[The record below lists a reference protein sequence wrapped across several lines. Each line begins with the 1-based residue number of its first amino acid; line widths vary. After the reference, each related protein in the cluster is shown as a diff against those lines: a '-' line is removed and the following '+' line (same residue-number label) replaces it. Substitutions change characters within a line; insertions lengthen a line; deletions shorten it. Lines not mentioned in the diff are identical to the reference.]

1 MTPLDFDIETIPSQ
15 LEWVREHIAENI
27 KPPGNIKK
35 PESIA
40 KWHEEKAPDAIEAEL
55 AKTSFNGAVG
65 EIICIGY
72 GVGDNDID
80 LVGRKLGESEGDMIQ
95 NFVDVVASFRMGEH
109 TERKGQFQW
118 CGHYITG
125 FDLHFLWQRCMVHN
139 IKLPFDIPH
148 SVKPWHPDVFDTC
161 HEWKMDTTGFG
172 SLDAALKCLN
182 IPSHNDGDI
191 DGSMVWG
198 LIQAGEYDKVFNYC
212 KGDTI
217 DARALRHRLTG
228 K

>member
-1 MTPLDFDIETIPSQ
+1 MIPLDFDCETIPSQ
-15 LEWVREHIAENI
+15 LPWVREFIAENI
-27 KPPGNIKK
+27 SPPKNIKLEASK
-35 PESIA
+35 EA
-40 KWHEEKAPDAIEAEL
+40 WMKDKAPAAIDDQL

-72 GVGDNDID
+72 GIDDGDIE
-80 LVGRKLGESEGDMIQ
+80 LVGRKLEESEGDMIQ
-95 NFVDVVASFRMGEH
+95 NFIDRVASFKVGGH
-109 TERKGQFQW
+109 TETAPKLQW

-125 FDLHFLWQRCMVHN
+125 FDLHFLWQRCMVHG

-148 SVKPWHPDVFDTC
+148 TVKPWHPDVFDTC
-161 HEWKMDTTGFG
+161 HEWKMDTSGFG
-172 SLDAALKCLN
+172 SLDAALKCLG
-182 IPSHNDGDI
+182 IESLNDGSI

-198 LIQAGEYDKVFNYC
+198 LIQDGEYDKVFNYC
-212 KGDTI
+212 KGDVG